1 MNKDIRIMLIAD
13 QNLVRYGFRSMLEQ
27 EEDMEVMGDFAS
39 AEEAFPNII
48 RLRPDI
54 VLIDAKMPRMNG
66 IEATR
71 YLKGTELNYDG
82 DVIVLAECMD
92 YRAEA
97 LEAGAATYLLKDL
110 TRTAFAQAVREVYW
124 SKQSTEDR
132 KVAVKATT
140 VELVVPPPAN
150 AAHLLRFTCQM
161 EEMLNDTYAS
171 ISQMIGAWDLG
182 TVITVSLRYG
192 SLPDLLDKLNH
203 MPNVEKVEEVP
214 MAKHTFPNDQKNLR
228 DVFQP
233 RISPSKRIHV
243 TLK

>member
-13 QNLVRYGFRSMLEQ
+13 QKLVRYGLRSMLEQ
-27 EEDMEVMGDFAS
+27 EEDMEVIGDFAS

-54 VLIDAKMPRMNG
+54 VLIDAKMPGMNG

-82 DVIVLAECMD
+82 DVIVLAECVD
-92 YRAEA
+92 YQAEA

-110 TRTAFAQAVREVYW
+110 TRTEFAQAVRKVYL
-124 SKQSTEDR
+124 SKQSPEDR
-132 KVAVKATT
+132 KVSVTET
-140 VELVVPPPAN
+140 VELVVPPSTN

-161 EEMLNDTYAS
+161 EEMLKDTQAS
-171 ISQMIGAWDLG
+171 ISQMIGTWDLG
-182 TVITVSLRYG
+182 TVITVSLRQG
-192 SLPDLLDKLNH
+192 SLSNVLDKLNH
-203 MPNVEKVEEVP
+203 MPDVEKVEEVP
-214 MAKHTFPNDQKNLR
+214 IAKHTIPDDKKRLR
-228 DVFQP
+228 AVFKP
-233 RISPSKRIHV
+233 RISPSKRIRV